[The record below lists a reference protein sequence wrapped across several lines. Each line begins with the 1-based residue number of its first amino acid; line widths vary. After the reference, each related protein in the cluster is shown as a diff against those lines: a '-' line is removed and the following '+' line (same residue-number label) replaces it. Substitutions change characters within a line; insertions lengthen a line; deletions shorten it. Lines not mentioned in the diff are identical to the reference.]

1 MTEKERLKESE
12 ERFRSVLNNSLDVIY
27 RFNLQTGH
35 YEYMS
40 PAIRRLGF
48 EPEEMTA
55 MTNEEV
61 LSRVHP
67 DDLSALQ
74 TELKRLAKT
83 GQGHAEYRFMGKDGV
98 YRWWSNEMVIV
109 NDENGKPLYRDGSVR
124 DTTEHKK
131 VVEALRQ
138 SEMKFKSL
146 AENAPDAIMRFDK
159 HLRILYLNPQ
169 DLVATGKSLDEVVG
183 KTNEE
188 IGMPAELCKLWNGL
202 FDKAKT
208 SGQVQQVEFD
218 FNTPGGIKTFNL
230 RIVPEFA
237 EDGSLISYVGISRD
251 VTERKQMQEKLE
263 EYARNLEGLVAERTK
278 KLEASALYARGL
290 IEASLD
296 PLVTIN
302 AEGKITDVNK
312 ATETA
317 TGYSREKL
325 VGSDFSDYFVKP
337 SEARRGYMQV
347 FQKGYVKDYPLT
359 IHNKSGK
366 IIDVLYNATIFRNE
380 AGEVAGVFAAARDMT
395 EHKKAEEAFLNERKR
410 LFDVLETLPAMVCL
424 LTSDH
429 YVDFANRSFR
439 DRFGDSEGRHCYD
452 YCFGNKEPCSFCE
465 SYKPLETG
473 KPHHWEVNAPDGS
486 VIDAYDFLFTD
497 IDGSR
502 KILEMDL
509 DITERRR
516 IEKQL
521 KDSERLAAI
530 GATAGMV
537 GHDIRNPLQAMTSDV
552 YLAKLD
558 LESLPNGAAK
568 DSIRES
574 LDGIEKNIG
583 YVNKIVQD
591 LQDYAR
597 PLTPVAKE
605 TDLES
610 VFNDVLIKRAIPEN
624 IEVSWE
630 VETEAKMLIADPDL
644 LKRMLANLINNAVQA
659 MPKGGKLTV
668 RAGKKSK
675 DVIITVEDTG
685 IGIPEEAKD
694 KLFTPMFTTKS
705 KGQGFG
711 LAVVKRITEALG
723 GEVTYESEV
732 GKGTKFIVRLPHLK
746 ELNSKLVYK

>member
-1 MTEKERLKESE
+1 
-12 ERFRSVLNNSLDVIY
+12 
-27 RFNLQTGH
+27 
-35 YEYMS
+35 
-40 PAIRRLGF
+40 
-48 EPEEMTA
+48 
-55 MTNEEV
+55 
-61 LSRVHP
+61 
-67 DDLSALQ
+67 
-74 TELKRLAKT
+74 
-83 GQGHAEYRFMGKDGV
+83 
-98 YRWWSNEMVIV
+98 
-109 NDENGKPLYRDGSVR
+109 
-124 DTTEHKK
+124 
-131 VVEALRQ
+131 
-138 SEMKFKSL
+138 
-146 AENAPDAIMRFDK
+146 
-159 HLRILYLNPQ
+159 
-169 DLVATGKSLDEVVG
+169 
-183 KTNEE
+183 
-188 IGMPAELCKLWNGL
+188 
-202 FDKAKT
+202 
-208 SGQVQQVEFD
+208 
-218 FNTPGGIKTFNL
+218 
-230 RIVPEFA
+230 
-237 EDGSLISYVGISRD
+237 VGISHD